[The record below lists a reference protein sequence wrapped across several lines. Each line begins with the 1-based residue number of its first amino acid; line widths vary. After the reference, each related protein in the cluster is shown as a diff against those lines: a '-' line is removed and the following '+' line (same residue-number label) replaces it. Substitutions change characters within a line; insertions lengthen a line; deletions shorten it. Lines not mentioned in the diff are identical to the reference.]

1 MITFVKKGLMVSKIQ
16 FRLQFLVLLW
26 GFTGVFGKLVT
37 MNALPMVFYRVL
49 IAAIA
54 IFIYMK
60 FKKIG
65 FKVSKQYIVR
75 LLGIGAI
82 IGVHWFTF
90 YLSIKLSNISIALST
105 LSMGALFSAILEPIF
120 FKRKLNLS
128 EIILSV
134 IVSACVAV
142 IFNASPDDYRLG
154 IIVGVIC
161 SFFSSLFA
169 ILNSRL
175 PNSIQS
181 SQVTFYEM
189 IGGVIMLSLIM
200 VVFQPEA
207 ISEVVN
213 ISWSNLGWL
222 TLLGIIFTAFA
233 QIESVALLK
242 HVSAFTMMLNVNLEP
257 VYGIILASLVFGN
270 SEHMTPVF
278 YVATAVM
285 VLSIVVNGILKTK
298 FSK

>member
-1 MITFVKKGLMVSKIQ
+1 
-16 FRLQFLVLLW
+16 
-26 GFTGVFGKLVT
+26 
-37 MNALPMVFYRVL
+37 
-49 IAAIA
+49 
-54 IFIYMK
+54 
-60 FKKIG
+60 
-65 FKVSKQYIVR
+65 
-75 LLGIGAI
+75 
-82 IGVHWFTF
+82 
-90 YLSIKLSNISIALST
+90 
-105 LSMGALFSAILEPIF
+105 
-120 FKRKLNLS
+120 
-128 EIILSV
+128 
-134 IVSACVAV
+134 
-142 IFNASPDDYRLG
+142 
-154 IIVGVIC
+154 
-161 SFFSSLFA
+161 
-169 ILNSRL
+169 
-175 PNSIQS
+175 
-181 SQVTFYEM
+181 
-189 IGGVIMLSLIM
+189 SLIM

>member
-1 MITFVKKGLMVSKIQ
+1 MVSKIQ

-37 MNALPMVFYRVL
+37 MNALPMVWYRVL

-54 IFIYMK
+54 IFVYMK
-60 FKKIG
+60 FKKIDI
-65 FKVSKQYIVR
+65 KVSKQYILK

-82 IGVHWFTF
+82 VGVHWFTF

-105 LSMGALFSAILEPIF
+105 LSMGALFSAVLEPIF
-120 FKRKLNLS
+120 FKRRLNLS
-128 EIILSV
+128 EIVLSI
-134 IVSACVAV
+134 IVSACVIV
-142 IFNASPDDYRLG
+142 IFNATPEYKTG
-154 IIVGVIC
+154 IIIGVIC
-161 SFFSSLFA
+161 SFLSALFA
-169 ILNSRL
+169 VLNSKL
-175 PNSIQS
+175 PRSIKPT
-181 SQVTFYEM
+181 QVTFYEM
-189 IGGVIMLSLIM
+189 IGGVIMLSFIM

-207 ISEVVN
+207 ISEVINV
-213 ISWSNLGWL
+213 SWSNLGWL
-222 TLLGIIFTAFA
+222 ILLGIIFTAFA

-257 VYGIILASLVFGN
+257 VYGIILASLIFGD

>member
-1 MITFVKKGLMVSKIQ
+1 MISKIQ

-37 MNALPMVFYRVL
+37 MNALPMVWYRVL

-60 FKKIG
+60 FKKIE
-65 FKVSKQYIVR
+65 FKVSKQYLLK

-82 IGVHWFTF
+82 VGIHWFTF

-105 LSMGALFSAILEPIF
+105 LSMGALFSAVLEPIF

-128 EIILSV
+128 EIILSI

-161 SFFSSLFA
+161 SFLSALFA
-169 ILNSRL
+169 VLNSKL
-175 PNSIQS
+175 PKSIKPT
-181 SQVTFYEM
+181 QVTFYEM

-200 VVFQPEA
+200 VVFQPEM

-213 ISWSNLGWL
+213 VSWSNLGWL

-257 VYGIILASLVFGN
+257 VYGIILASLIFGD

>member
-1 MITFVKKGLMVSKIQ
+1 MISKIQ

-37 MNALPMVFYRVL
+37 MNALPMVWYRVF

-60 FKKIG
+60 FKKIE
-65 FKVSKQYIVR
+65 FKVSKEYLFK

-82 IGVHWFTF
+82 VGIHWFTF

-105 LSMGALFSAILEPIF
+105 LSMGALFSAVLEPIF

-128 EIILSV
+128 EIILSI

-161 SFFSSLFA
+161 SFLSALFA
-169 ILNSRL
+169 VLNSKL
-175 PNSIQS
+175 PKSIKPT
-181 SQVTFYEM
+181 QVTFYEM
-189 IGGVIMLSLIM
+189 IGGVIMLSLVM
-200 VVFQPEA
+200 VVFQPEM

-213 ISWSNLGWL
+213 VSWSNLGWL

-257 VYGIILASLVFGN
+257 VYGIILASLIFGD

-278 YVATAVM
+278 YGATAVM
-285 VLSIVVNGILKTK
+285 VLSIVVNGILKTR